1 MKTIVSVSPSLD
13 ISRLA
18 AFFPGHLQDANDT
31 LQLCELDSSQVEH
44 LAQLLE
50 QAEQEAVILCYSR
63 AEHFIAAKLSAGLSL
78 SAAADE
84 WLGLT
89 ARLTDLHKKN
99 RQRFFLLNAD
109 LWLQYPQQWPER
121 FRQLDLE
128 PLGLNPLLPAVDLPL
143 LTACQFVQQH
153 TELQQLNQLL
163 IASSF
168 PLTDDDVQLNLPL
181 EHVLHQHF
189 ITQQQQQLLHD
200 NQALLQLQ
208 LQQAT
213 TARQHA
219 EQDKANTI
227 RRLEQLQQQSTQQLA
242 TLTIQLQDKSRQQL
256 ELEQQHSALR
266 AQLSEL
272 QSQLQDKAQQHA
284 ALKTD
289 QEQMLAQLQ
298 LVQQQLEQ
306 QAAEKATTEQA
317 CLKAQQA
324 VTQLEGEL
332 AGHTNEQQRLAEELA
347 NAKAQLAAK
356 VKPENTAEAVPATKA
371 LAELEQEN
379 ALVLE
384 QLFKVQEQL
393 EDYYLQLQ
401 QQKILTATAQAQGAR
416 SLQSRLQ
423 SAINLLISVAKDPGF
438 IPAEALQARAIL
450 IGSDLFDPHWYQ
462 QQYLAA
468 ESDPMD
474 AVEHYLTQGAAA
486 GFSPGP
492 RFDGPAYLQTHQDVA
507 AAGLNPLVHFEQY
520 GRAEGRRISALPE

>member
-63 AEHFIAAKLSAGLSL
+63 AEHFIAEKLTAGLSL

-84 WLGLT
+84 WLTLS
-89 ARLTDLHKKN
+89 ARLTELHKKN
-99 RQRFFLLNAD
+99 RQRLFLLNAD
-109 LWLQYPQQWPER
+109 LWQQNPQQWPER
-121 FRQLDLE
+121 FREFELE
-128 PLGLNPLLPAVDLPL
+128 PLVLNPQMPAVDLPL
-143 LTACQFVQQH
+143 LTACQYVQQRL
-153 TELQQLNQLL
+153 ELQQLNQLL

-168 PLTDDDVQLNLPL
+168 PLTDDDVKLSLPL
-181 EHVLHQHF
+181 DNVLHQHF

-219 EQDKANTI
+219 EQDKINTVQ
-227 RRLEQLQQQSTQQLA
+227 RMEQLQQHSTQQLA
-242 TLTIQLQDKSRQQL
+242 TLKIQLQEKSRQQL
-256 ELEQQHSALR
+256 ELEQQHASLR
-266 AQLSEL
+266 TQLSEL

-284 ALKTD
+284 ALKRD

-324 VTQLEGEL
+324 VAQLEGEL

-384 QLFKVQEQL
+384 QLFKVQEREL
-393 EDYYLQLQ
+393 EITCVNNVYLQ
-401 QQKILTATAQAQGAR
+401 QQ
-416 SLQSRLQ
+416 
-423 SAINLLISVAKDPGF
+423 
-438 IPAEALQARAIL
+438 
-450 IGSDLFDPHWYQ
+450 
-462 QQYLAA
+462 
-468 ESDPMD
+468 
-474 AVEHYLTQGAAA
+474 
-486 GFSPGP
+486 
-492 RFDGPAYLQTHQDVA
+492 
-507 AAGLNPLVHFEQY
+507 
-520 GRAEGRRISALPE
+520 